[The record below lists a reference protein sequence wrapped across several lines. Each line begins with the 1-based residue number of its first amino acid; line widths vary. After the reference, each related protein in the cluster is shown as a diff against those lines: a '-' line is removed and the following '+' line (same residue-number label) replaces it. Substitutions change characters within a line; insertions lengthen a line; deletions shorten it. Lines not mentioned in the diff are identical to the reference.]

1 MFRFTRSE
9 RAHRRATEAVRRL
22 PYWDSAR
29 GPMPDGTLRQAAGA
43 RLIAA
48 PNQQVLI
55 PVALR
60 YGRADPLA
68 VHIDFPSLVSPDG
81 KDMTWSFA
89 RELLAQGL
97 YKPAGIGDVYIWP
110 CGPAYTIMEFRG
122 NEGRAV
128 AKFDTPVL
136 RRFLLRSYA
145 LVERGGE
152 EVQPALVE
160 RLAAL
165 LGEA

>member
-1 MFRFTRSE
+1 MFRFTRHE
-9 RAHRRATEAVRRL
+9 RAHRRAPEAGRRL
-22 PYWDSAR
+22 PGWGFAGS
-29 GPMPDGTLRQAAGA
+29 PVTDGMLRQAAGA

-60 YGRADPLA
+60 YGRTDPLA
-68 VHIDFPSLVSPDG
+68 VHIDFPSLVSPDDR
-81 KDMTWSFA
+81 DMTWTFA

-97 YKPAGIGDVYIWP
+97 YQPAGIGDVYIWP

-122 NEGRAV
+122 AEGRAV
-128 AKFDTPVL
+128 AKFDTSVL

-145 LVERGGE
+145 LVDRGSE
-152 EVQPALVE
+152 DVEPALD
-160 RLAAL
+160 RGLAAL

>member
-1 MFRFTRSE
+1 MFRFTRNE
-9 RAHRRATEAVRRL
+9 RAQRRAMESVRRL
-22 PYWDSAR
+22 HYWDSALS
-29 GPMPDGTLRQAAGA
+29 PMADGTLRQAAGA

-48 PNQQVLI
+48 PDQQILI

-81 KDMTWSFA
+81 EDMTWSFA

-97 YKPAGIGDVYIWP
+97 YEPVGIGDVYIWP
-110 CGPAYTIMEFRG
+110 CGPAYTIMEFRSH
-122 NEGRAV
+122 EGRAM
-128 AKFDTPVL
+128 AKFSTPVL
-136 RRFLLRSYA
+136 RRFLLRSYT
-145 LVERGGE
+145 LVERGRE
-152 EVQPALVE
+152 EVEPALVE
-160 RLAAL
+160 RLADL